1 MNSEEG
7 IKKLIEKGKA
17 TQFKKAPQGLDEA
30 KSNGQVE
37 LSKKTNLLCTARTLF
52 ENANIL
58 PGLVDSLKEE
68 VQEGKTKNA
77 IKFFDVIKEP
87 EKQEIKTTIEGM
99 PTTFNILPVKA
110 KNDD

>member
-1 MNSEEG
+1 MNEKSLKNLEKR
-7 IKKLIEKGKA
+7 KK
-17 TQFKKAPQGLDEA
+17 FPKAPQGLDEA
-30 KSNGQVE
+30 KSKGQVE

-58 PGLVDSLKEE
+58 PDLVDSLKEE
-68 VQEGKTKNA
+68 VQEGETKNA

>member
-1 MNSEEG
+1 MNSKEG
-7 IKKLIEKGKA
+7 IEQLIEKGKN
-17 TQFKKAPQGLDEA
+17 TRFKKAPQGLDEA
-30 KSNGQVE
+30 KSKGQVE
-37 LSKKTNLLCTARTLF
+37 RAKKTNLLCTARTLF

-58 PGLVDSLKEE
+58 PDLVDNLKEE
-68 VQEGKTKNA
+68 VQEGETKNA

-87 EKQEIKTTIEGM
+87 EKQELKTTIEGM

>member
-1 MNSEEG
+1 MHENSL
-7 IKKLIEKGKA
+7 KNLEKRKR
-17 TQFKKAPQGLDEA
+17 FPKAPQGLDEA

-58 PGLVDSLKEE
+58 PDLVNNLKEE
-68 VQEGKTKNA
+68 VQEGETKNA

-87 EKQEIKTTIEGM
+87 EKQEIRTTIEGM